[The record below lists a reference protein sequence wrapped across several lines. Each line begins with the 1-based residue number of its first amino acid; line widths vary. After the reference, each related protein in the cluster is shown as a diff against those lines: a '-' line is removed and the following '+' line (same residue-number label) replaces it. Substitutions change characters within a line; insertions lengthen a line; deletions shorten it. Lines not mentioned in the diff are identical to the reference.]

1 MLEIGTK
8 LQNQSETIILQKIHY
23 KKIADIKKTD
33 IQRLINTLIDK
44 PNTAN
49 KVYMTL
55 NQILEN
61 AVDDNIINKNPCR
74 RIIKPKTETKK
85 QKKNFN

>member
-1 MLEIGTK
+1 
-8 LQNQSETIILQKIHY
+8 
-23 KKIADIKKTD
+23 
-33 IQRLINTLIDK
+33 
-44 PNTAN
+44 
-49 KVYMTL
+49 MTL

-85 QKKNFN
+85 QKNNFNG